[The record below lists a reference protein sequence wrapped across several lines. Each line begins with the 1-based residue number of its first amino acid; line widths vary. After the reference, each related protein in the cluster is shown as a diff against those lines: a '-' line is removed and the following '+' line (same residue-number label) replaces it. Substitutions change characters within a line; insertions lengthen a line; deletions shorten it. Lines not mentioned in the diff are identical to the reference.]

1 MPEITSK
8 KKIILFIYEVIIKG
22 ILFLLFVFF
31 FACSLDIL
39 SSAFQLI
46 AGKVAREFLF
56 GGLVLFNPI
65 AWAMLGLLATVV
77 VQSSSI
83 CTSIIVS
90 LVSSS
95 VFPVELAIPIM
106 MGANVGTTI
115 TNALV
120 ALMYSGN
127 REVFGRGFAGATL
140 HGFFNWLTMLV
151 LLPLELITGFLYHL
165 SYGITRSF
173 KFQAAAAA
181 ADDDGPELLK
191 ALTSLLTNIII
202 QLDEKVFHEIVTQ
215 KDEAKNKRLTKIW
228 CKTFKN
234 VTLSNVTVPSPEN
247 CTSPTLCWTEGNMTW
262 TLMNTTYE
270 KNIAKC
276 KHVFV
281 NTNLSDLVIG
291 FILLSLSLL
300 ILCSCLILF
309 IRVLNSELRG
319 PVAEVI
325 KKYANTDFPFPLT
338 WLAGYIAILVGAVL
352 TIVVQS
358 SSVFISTITPLVGFR
373 VISLERAYSLTLGS
387 NVGSTTTAILAAL
400 ASPPRTFK
408 KSLQIALCH
417 LFFNFFGILLWYP
430 IPFLRLPMHFARRL
444 GNVTATYRWFAFVHV
459 ICSFFLVP
467 ALVFCLSIASRSL
480 LLSVGLPLIIV
491 TFLIVYLHNF
501 NILHM
506 LPLWMTSL
514 KPWDDL
520 IMSIRDLCRQ
530 CNENI
535 SHKCKNSKLNRFI
548 ARRPLPTI
556 KPDPGP
562 DQSQRRSFIR
572 ESIFYVKKSDETVK
586 EIESTNDTVK
596 EIESTNDTVKE
607 IESTNDTV
615 TEIQPTN

>member
-270 KNIAKC
+270 KNIAK
-276 KHVFV
+276 
-281 NTNLSDLVIG
+281 
-291 FILLSLSLL
+291 
-300 ILCSCLILF
+300 
-309 IRVLNSELRG
+309 
-319 PVAEVI
+319 
-325 KKYANTDFPFPLT
+325 YFPFPLT